1 MSDEWKTYVV
11 QYELYRGGDVCFA
24 RGAFEIQARSA
35 ADARAAVPYLHGSE
49 IVIVALTEKPQNPT
63 VGDWLSRLG
72 RWPTIADETLAAT
85 QGFEVAFVRIQRS
98 SVTCIRQVR
107 REGLRTYESV
117 RFTHSEKEFLANTLA
132 EALADG

>member
-1 MSDEWKTYVV
+1 MSDEWETYVF

-24 RGAFEIQARSA
+24 RGVFEIQARSA
-35 ADARAAVPYLHGSE
+35 ADARLAVQQIYGDK
-49 IVIVALTEKPQNPT
+49 VVVVTVTEKPQNPT

-85 QGFEVAFVRIQRS
+85 QGFEVAFVRIQGS

-107 REGLRTYESV
+107 REGLRAYESV
-117 RFTHSEKEFLANTLA
+117 RFTRSEKEFLANTLA
-132 EALADG
+132 EALADD